1 MILAVFATIRAAQKH
16 LSAAAWQSSMSQ
28 KRGKVFTRPVFACF
42 RYTDV
47 ESKRNFLAKTYLTH
61 PSILAKLDS

>member
-1 MILAVFATIRAAQKH
+1 
-16 LSAAAWQSSMSQ
+16 MSQ

-47 ESKRNFLAKTYLTH
+47 ESKRNFLALT
-61 PSILAKLDS
+61 PKIAAKCESQVSIHRRV